1 MTETGTA
8 KNRSRNTGDESCRP
22 AKLQYVFHPCFEEDG
37 IERALWAGA
46 PDIPRVRR
54 FTFNRDCHGDGDAAE
69 VRRTLSESEERM
81 LFLRYNYAKYRRTA
95 ARDDTGAENGGGDAE
110 RWFRRAIR
118 AHRQIIHA
126 NLPLVPAMARQKK
139 VEGFDFQEQL
149 SEGYMALL
157 RCIEKFD
164 VSRGFKFSTYACKSI
179 YASFCR
185 MGTKLMTYRKH
196 VPARLDDEAV
206 RGVPAGDRG
215 DRRRT
220 EKIASIRTVLDD
232 NLAGLKDPEREVI
245 RQRYPVGT
253 NRRSRARW
261 RIGRELGVSPER
273 VRQIERKALDKIRQR
288 LVARDAGRRPA
299 Q

>member
-1 MTETGTA
+1 MTETKIT
-8 KNRSRNTGDESCRP
+8 KNRWKNEDDASGSP
-22 AKLQYVFHPCFEEDG
+22 AELQYVFHPSFERDG
-37 IERALWAGA
+37 IERELWGGA
-46 PDIPRVRR
+46 PGTPRVRR
-54 FTFNRDCHGDGDAAE
+54 FTFNPDCREDGAAE
-69 VRRTLSESEERM
+69 EESRALSAVEERL
-81 LFLRYNYAKYRRTA
+81 LFLRYNYAKYRCTA
-95 ARDDTGAENGGGDAE
+95 LRKNGAAGGADGE
-110 RWFRRAIR
+110 RWFRRATR

-149 SEGYMALL
+149 SEGYTALL

-179 YASFCR
+179 HAAFCR

-196 VPARLDDEAV
+196 VPARLDDEAA
-206 RGVPAGDRG
+206 RGVPAGDPN

-220 EKIASIRTVLDD
+220 EKIASVRTVLDN
-232 NLAGLKDPEREVI
+232 NLAGLKDPEQEVI

-273 VRQIERKALDKIRQR
+273 IRQIERKALEKIRRR
-288 LVARDAGRRPA
+288 LDGGDGGRRPA
-299 Q
+299 